1 MGYYLFESCG
11 MGVFL
16 ACVLEFLALL
26 TWMFMREKFNKLYL
40 LVGPGVIGFFVLMDV
55 LVETNREQLDAATR
69 VIVQAAE
76 EEEAEIIIDL
86 MSSNMLVDNKL
97 SKEVVAIAVRGY
109 LGKPMITKN
118 TVDELLVQEVNEQG
132 GQVEVALFTSFD
144 PKGNYSMAPPLLTS
158 RWRLNF
164 VKDADGQYRVSDIK
178 MLRLGDSQGIDV
190 FSRIVRYK

>member
-16 ACVLEFLALL
+16 ACVLEFLALV

-69 VIVQAAE
+69 AIVQAAK
-76 EEEAEIIIDL
+76 EEEAELIIDL
-86 MSSNMLVDNKL
+86 FSSNMMINKKLNKESAARVVRTYL
-97 SKEVVAIAVRGY
+97 S
-109 LGKPMITKN
+109 KPMINNNKVT
-118 TVDELLVQEVNEQG
+118 ELLVKEVTEQG
-132 GQVEVALFTSFD
+132 GHVEVAVFTSFD
-144 PKGNYSMAPPLLTS
+144 PKGDYSMVPLLRT
-158 RWRLNF
+158 RWRMDF

-178 MLRLGDSQGIDV
+178 MLRLEDKQGIDI
-190 FSRIVRYK
+190 FSHIVRYK